1 MVEAV
6 VLEEVSEAVPI
17 PAAIHPVYHTQF
29 LEAASQG
36 GDPEGEVVGLR
47 MSLVGAAG
55 VEVEAGA

>member
-17 PAAIHPVYHTQF
+17 PAAIHRVYQTQF

-47 MSLVGAAG
+47 MPLAGAAG
-55 VEVEAGA
+55 VEAEAAA